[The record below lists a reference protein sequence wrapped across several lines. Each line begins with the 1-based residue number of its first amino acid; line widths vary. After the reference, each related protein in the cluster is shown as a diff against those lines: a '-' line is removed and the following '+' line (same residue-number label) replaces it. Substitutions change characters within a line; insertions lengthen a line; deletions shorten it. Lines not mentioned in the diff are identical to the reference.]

1 MINKFT
7 KSISIGTAQ
16 FGSAY
21 GIANRVGEVSED
33 QIAEILAEAKLNG
46 IKKLDTAPSYGNAEF
61 KLGKYGV
68 KDFEITTKVSKIPP
82 EVDDIRGHIISE
94 FYGSITRLRVNCID
108 TVLFHNEK
116 DLKGHRGYLAYQALH
131 ELQLQGLIKKI
142 GVSTYFSDDLEATLS
157 EYKFQT
163 VQVPY
168 SIVDRRLEFFHSRLS
183 FQGLDIQARSIF
195 LQGLLLLQVDEAIK
209 RCKAWG
215 SKAALWNLFLNE
227 NNCTAYDAALYFVLS
242 NSNIE
247 TFVVGLDSL
256 RQLHFLLYSLESFHD
271 NKWHSI
277 EQLKSEDEN
286 LLKPFA
292 WKKFDE

>member
-7 KSISIGTAQ
+7 KRISIGTAQ

-33 QIAEILAEAKLNG
+33 HIAEMLTQAKLNG
-46 IKKLDTAPSYGNAEF
+46 IKKLDTAPSYGNAES

-82 EVDDIRGHIISE
+82 EVDDIRGHITREVDS
-94 FYGSITRLRVNCID
+94 SIIRLGVNCID

-116 DLKGHRGYLAYQALH
+116 DLEGHRGYLAYQALYD
-131 ELQLQGLIKKI
+131 LQLQGLVKKI
-142 GVSTYFSDDLEATLS
+142 GVSTYFSDSLEAALR

-163 VQVPY
+163 IQVPY
-168 SIVDRRLEFFHSRLS
+168 SIVDRRLEFFNSRLDLY
-183 FQGLDIQARSIF
+183 GIGIQARSIF
-195 LQGLLLLQVDEAIK
+195 LQGLLLLQAKEAMK

-215 SKAALWNLFLNE
+215 SKAAAWSLFLNE
-227 NNCTAYDAALYFVLS
+227 NKCAAYDAALYFGLS

-256 RQLHFLLYSLESFHD
+256 EQLQMLLYSLKSFNG
-271 NKWHSI
+271 NKWLSI

-286 LLKPFA
+286 LLNPFA
-292 WKKFDE
+292 WKRLDE